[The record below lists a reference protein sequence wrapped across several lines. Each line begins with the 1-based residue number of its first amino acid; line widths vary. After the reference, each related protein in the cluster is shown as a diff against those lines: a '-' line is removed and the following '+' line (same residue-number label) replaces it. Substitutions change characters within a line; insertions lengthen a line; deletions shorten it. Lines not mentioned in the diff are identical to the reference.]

1 MTREELMDNWYDL
14 QEVKAEQN
22 KPPRNNQED
31 PEEE

>member
-1 MTREELMDNWYDL
+1 MEEQMDNWFDL
-14 QEVKAEQN
+14 QGMKAEQN